1 MLYSG
6 AQSSSYSYCTNAS
19 NFTRYTHIFCC
30 YGYKQRLFIPNIF
43 TAPLLA
49 VLNVVRSK
57 FVELSHVF
65 IWVEYAMRIEDS
77 RWSCDLDEMSL
88 GDGLSHPNPLGGL
101 KSGRFIRIRQ
111 DEPPTHFNPL
121 FHRDPRRKHL
131 L

>member
-1 MLYSG
+1 MAHSPALIPIVQMLLTLPDTLISFAVTATNKDYSF
-6 AQSSSYSYCTNAS
+6 QTFS
-19 NFTRYTHIFCC
+19 
-30 YGYKQRLFIPNIF
+30 QLPV
-43 TAPLLA
+43 LA

-57 FVELSHVF
+57 FVELSHVS

-111 DEPPTHFNPL
+111 DVPPTHFNPL